1 MDNDE
6 NENEY
11 FDSVIYSGE
20 LERMIAYY
28 IKKYSIDDFLEY
40 LVDILRYRI

>member
-11 FDSVIYSGE
+11 FDSFIYSGE
-20 LERMIAYY
+20 LENMIAYY